1 MWYVQILLEAF
12 DGSNIERAESIES
25 KKDYSCFLS
34 LYRASLSG
42 DWKKAEAFFIRE
54 KEARRAQ
61 INSLTDSTPC
71 SSWAEYG
78 YVSVDVF
85 AYFLHVTTD
94 LASYTGLNGVRL
106 LNRLIHLDL
115 YVPAL
120 KHIRDKKSIHH
131 NAVKF
136 AECLFE
142 KIETLNDKEVDSI
155 VSRPLLDAARY
166 GAYELVEIIIRRFP
180 SLAYFYDRDEKNI
193 FHTAIENRCEDVF
206 NLVCQMSQLRH
217 QLMIS
222 KDSSGNTML
231 HLAGKL
237 APQNKLNLVSG
248 PALQMQREL
257 QWFKVI

>member
-1 MWYVQILLEAF
+1 MAQSTRLGRLSQVAWSTRLTWLNSVSQL
-12 DGSNIERAESIES
+12 N
-25 KKDYSCFLS
+25 FLAA
-34 LYRASLSG
+34 LFR
-42 DWKKAEAFFIRE
+42 W
-54 KEARRAQ
+54 
-61 INSLTDSTPC
+61 
-71 SSWAEYG
+71 
-78 YVSVDVF
+78 
-85 AYFLHVTTD
+85 HVAA
-94 LASYTGLNGVRL
+94 L
-106 LNRLIHLDL
+106 
-115 YVPAL
+115 PAL
-120 KHIRDKKSIHH
+120 KHIRDKNSIHH

-166 GAYELVEIIIRRFP
+166 GAYEL
-180 SLAYFYDRDEKNI
+180 
-193 FHTAIENRCEDVF
+193 
-206 NLVCQMSQLRH
+206 MSQLRH